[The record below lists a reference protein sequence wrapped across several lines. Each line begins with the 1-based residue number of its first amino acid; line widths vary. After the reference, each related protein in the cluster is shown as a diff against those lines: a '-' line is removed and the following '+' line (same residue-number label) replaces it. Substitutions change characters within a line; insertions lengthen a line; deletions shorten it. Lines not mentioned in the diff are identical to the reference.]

1 VSSQHLIVITR
12 REQVASIRS
21 KAIYAVRDVTLI
33 PLTSQSDAEQR
44 IKTARQ
50 RLNNAQGTAAGTETE
65 DSEVEDEAETASIAS
80 ATDEEASKDAAALE
94 PPKKKESF
102 AKNVIQKQGKYGRF
116 AQRWFSRNG
125 SKKDVMSKQG
135 VDTEAEAPPKDP
147 QQPIEADK
155 PADITDTEASNA
167 GQADSMT
174 DDASAVESRDNPDRT
189 KDKKA
194 IEYLTPRILR
204 STRLYFNTVGFY
216 FSYDHDIS
224 GALTQKSVLTSDLPL
239 WKRFD
244 NLVGHVS
251 VR

>member
-1 VSSQHLIVITR
+1 VITR

-50 RLNNAQGTAAGTETE
+50 RLSKAQGTAAGMETE
-65 DSEVEDEAETASIAS
+65 DSEIDDEAETASIAS

-94 PPKKKESF
+94 PPEKDSF

-125 SKKDVMSKQG
+125 SKKDTMRKQG
-135 VDTEAEAPPKDP
+135 IDTEDETPSEDP
-147 QQPIEADK
+147 QQIVEADK
-155 PADITDTEASNA
+155 SGDTADTAASNPDQSDLTLEEASIEESNEV
-167 GQADSMT
+167 Q
-174 DDASAVESRDNPDRT
+174 DAP

-194 IEYLTPRILR
+194 VEYLAPRILR
-204 STRLYFNTVGFY
+204 SARLYFNTVGFY

-224 GALTQKSVLTSDLPL
+224 GALTQKSVLTSNLPL

-244 NLVGHVS
+244 SLV
-251 VR
+251 